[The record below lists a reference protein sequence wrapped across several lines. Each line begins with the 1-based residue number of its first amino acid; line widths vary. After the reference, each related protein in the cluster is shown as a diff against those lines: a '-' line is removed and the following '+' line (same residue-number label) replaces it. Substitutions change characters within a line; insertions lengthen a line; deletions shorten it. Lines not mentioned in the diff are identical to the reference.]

1 MWPFGNEEV
10 METNVTAHDV
20 ASCSI
25 DGAFII
31 ILVMVVLFWWW
42 QCQQHRIEL
51 LEMTARRDRI
61 AADV

>member
-1 MWPFGNEEV
+1 MWPLGNEEV
-10 METNVTAHDV
+10 LETNVTAHDV
-20 ASCSI
+20 ASYFI

-31 ILVMVVLFWWW
+31 ILVMVVLYWRWRR
-42 QCQQHRIEL
+42 QQRRIEL